1 MDRGPE
7 EHNRGRSI
15 GDKKLIVVA
24 IEIVGDG
31 VGRAYAQLIEHA
43 SAKELGAFLR
53 KYVSKETRIIADK
66 WKGYTPLKQEFSK
79 LEQVISDDGKNFK
92 NMHIHIMNVKGW
104 LRGIHHH

>member
-1 MDRGPE
+1 MISSLTGLVHVDEFWIGGPE
-7 EHNRGRSI
+7 EHNRGRLI
-15 GDKKLIVVA
+15 EDKKLIVVA

-43 SAKELGAFLR
+43 STKELGAFLR

-79 LEQVISDDGKNFK
+79 LE
-92 NMHIHIMNVKGW
+92 
-104 LRGIHHH
+104 